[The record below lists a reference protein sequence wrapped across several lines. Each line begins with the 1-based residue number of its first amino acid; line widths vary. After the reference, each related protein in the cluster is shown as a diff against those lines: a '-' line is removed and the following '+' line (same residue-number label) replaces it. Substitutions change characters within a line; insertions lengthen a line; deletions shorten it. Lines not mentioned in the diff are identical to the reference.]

1 MNYMPIPALVILLVA
16 VVIGFRLVWE
26 LLQQNG
32 RVLLR
37 MEALEKRLEEL
48 KAENG
53 ERKVESDQTAN
64 HSHPQSIFPGGE
76 EGGVLS
82 DEQEVR
88 DRESRFGNRSL
99 TVSKIKRDGL
109 KAGTVAPDFR
119 LPRLDGGELALSDLR
134 GKLVLLVFSS
144 PNCGPCN
151 ALAPKL
157 EKFHRKHPQLEMAM
171 ISKED
176 PEANREKVKEHELTF
191 PVMLQKKW
199 EVSRDY
205 AFFGTPVGYLIDS
218 AGVIIADAAI
228 GVDAV
233 LELAKR
239 ARRILREKPTVPT
252 RGLADWSMKAPSKL
266 LDWLNRPLGKLKPT
280 YDHCQQKR
288 QQRCW

>member
-1 MNYMPIPALVILLVA
+1 MNYLLIPALVILLVA
-16 VVIGFRLVWE
+16 VVIGFRLIWE
-26 LLQQNG
+26 LLRQNG

-37 MEALEKRLEEL
+37 MEVLEKRLEEL

-53 ERKVESDQTAN
+53 ERKVERDQSDN
-64 HSHPQSIFPGGE
+64 HSHSLSIFPGGE

-82 DEQEVR
+82 DEQEAR
-88 DRESRFGNRSL
+88 ARESRFGNRSL
-99 TVSKIKRDGL
+99 AMSKIKRDGL
-109 KAGTVAPDFR
+109 KAGTVAPEFH
-119 LPRLDGGELALSDLR
+119 LPRLGGGELALSDLR

-151 ALAPKL
+151 ALAPRL
-157 EKFHRKHPQLEMAM
+157 EKFHRKHPQLEMVM

-176 PEANREKVKEHELTF
+176 PESNREKAKEQELTF
-191 PVMLQKKW
+191 PVVLQKKW

-233 LELAKR
+233 LELALRAKR
-239 ARRILREKPTVPT
+239 MLREKPAVP
-252 RGLADWSMKAPSKL
+252 K
-266 LDWLNRPLGKLKPT
+266 
-280 YDHCQQKR
+280 
-288 QQRCW
+288 

>member
-1 MNYMPIPALVILLVA
+1 MSHILISALAILLV
-16 VVIGFRLVWE
+16 VVVVDFRLIWE

-48 KAENG
+48 NVENG
-53 ERKVESDQTAN
+53 EQKVEGDETQN
-64 HSHPQSIFPGGE
+64 HIYSLPISPGGE
-76 EGGVLS
+76 EGGALS
-82 DEQEVR
+82 DKQETR
-88 DRESRFGNRSL
+88 GRESRFGNRSL
-99 TVSKIKRDGL
+99 AMSKIKRDGL
-109 KAGTVAPDFR
+109 KAGTVAPEFR
-119 LPRLDGGELALSDLR
+119 LPRLDGGELALSELR
-134 GKLVLLVFSS
+134 GKPVLLVFSS

-171 ISKED
+171 ISKDD
-176 PEANREKVKEHELTF
+176 PEANHEKVKKHELTF
-191 PVMLQKKW
+191 PVVLQKKW

-218 AGVIIADAAI
+218 GGVIIADAAI

-239 ARRILREKPTVPT
+239 AMRMLREKDTVPK
-252 RGLADWSMKAPSKL
+252 RGLADWSTKAPSKV
-266 LDWLNRPLGKLKPT
+266 LDWLNWPLGKLNPT
-280 YDHCQQKR
+280 HDQCQQKR
-288 QQRCW
+288 QQRC